1 MIIVYLLQLQVL
13 DPKNKGPPT
22 CKCPDCVKK
31 SKSISRQENQ
41 MQLAFPKKSNVQK
54 NTIKKNS
61 SELKT
66 KISTTQTK
74 KCNNTPMKNLFK
86 EELFD
91 ACESYKV
98 II

>member
-1 MIIVYLLQLQVL
+1 MLQLQVL

-22 CKCPDCVKK
+22 CKCPDCIKK
-31 SKSISRQENQ
+31 SKSMSQQENQ
-41 MQLAFPKKSNVQK
+41 IQLAFPKKLNVQK
-54 NTIKKNS
+54 NTIRKSS

-74 KCNNTPMKNLFK
+74 KCNTSVKNLFK